1 MAQMVGVFRIG
12 NEPVLRY
19 TPGGDAVLGLSLA
32 CNYGQKGD
40 DGKRPT
46 QWFDCALWGK
56 RAEALEPYLRKGDQ
70 VYVILSDVHLETF
83 RRTDNSTGTKI
94 AARISEIELIGGNGG
109 QQQQPQGQQQRQQG
123 SAQDYARASG
133 RDQAPPAAPRR
144 REPEPAPRMDD
155 LDDEIPF

>member
-40 DGKRPT
+40 DGNRPT
-46 QWFDCALWGK
+46 QWFDCSLWGK
-56 RAEALEPYLRKGDQ
+56 RAEALEPYLHKGDK

-83 RRTDNSTGTKI
+83 KRTSDNTVGTKI
-94 AARISEIELIGGNGG
+94 AARVSEIELLGGNGG
-109 QQQQPQGQQQRQQG
+109 QQQQQGQQQRQQG
-123 SAQDYARASG
+123 NAQDYARASG
-133 RDQAPPAAPRR
+133 RDQPPRRR

-155 LDDEIPF
+155 LDEDIPFN